1 MERERSEKYRKEETN
16 MKEKEWLTNKWV
28 QKSVAVVVLLAIAMV
43 SIFVVGGLATDPAT
57 YAATVEAIDEKKVT
71 VMGVTAT
78 AVTASTALA
87 AVPGDVTTPIA
98 SQILEISEYLF
109 LVVCIFVLEKSMLTV
124 MGYVAFKI
132 LIPVACGLWAVDVLA
147 GRSALK
153 TMAVKIIAFA
163 LVLATIIPVS
173 MRISDFIY
181 EMNSAEIEQMTMELD
196 QVSSGTEQEETVAEE
211 EVQQEEPQEEK
222 GLFSGWFS
230 GDSKSEET
238 AQEDQQE
245 ESGWLESIKSGLTGA
260 ADEAKE
266 TAKKML
272 NSFIDAIA
280 LFVIIYCAVPI
291 VVVLLMVWFV
301 NTLFGM
307 DLRLPKKNDLCR
319 PFKKEKEKDEACVE
333 A

>member
-1 MERERSEKYRKEETN
+1 

-28 QKSVAVVVLLAIAMV
+28 RKSVVVIVLLAIAMV
-43 SIFVVGGLATDPAT
+43 SIFAVGGLATDPAT
-57 YAATVEAIDEKKVT
+57 YAATVEAIDEKKAT

-109 LVVCIFVLEKSMLTV
+109 LVVCVFVLEKSMLTV
-124 MGYVAFKI
+124 MGYVAFKL
-132 LIPVACGLWAVDVLA
+132 LIPIACGLLAVDVLA
-147 GRSALK
+147 GRGALK
-153 TMAVKIIAFA
+153 TMAVKIAVFA

-196 QVSSGTEQEETVAEE
+196 QVSGGMEQEDAADAEE
-211 EVQQEEPQEEK
+211 VPQQQEEVQEEK
-222 GLFSGWFS
+222 GLFDGVKNLFGGNSG
-230 GDSKSEET
+230 SKET
-238 AQEDQQE
+238 VQEDQQE
-245 ESGWLESIKSGLTGA
+245 ETGWLENIKNGITGA
-260 ADEAKE
+260 ADDAKE
-266 TAKKML
+266 MAKKML

-319 PFKKEKEKDEACVE
+319 PFKKEKEKDEACAEV
-333 A
+333 